1 MVAALRTPVLGTV
14 GLANPEAGVGVAMTR
29 DELESYFQISIACR
43 KIGRRPPVTLL
54 LTSARDEA
62 ALVPIATGIAAA
74 SALGGATVMLADC
87 DLNRPS
93 LAAHLDLR
101 PAPGLREY
109 LCSEAVPREILQPVA
124 LSGTALW
131 EGDPGTGEPPRL
143 IGVAA
148 GRQSRRGDELLATKR
163 FAHFAEKVSH
173 GYGRVVLKG
182 PALLDAGDPGRL
194 IGLADATVIVSG
206 PQGLGS
212 DDQQAIADLL
222 AERAAGAAG
231 VVLAQRS

>member
-1 MVAALRTPVLGTV
+1 
-14 GLANPEAGVGVAMTR
+14 MTR

-43 KIGRRPPVTLL
+43 KLGRRPPVTML
-54 LTSARDEA
+54 LTSARDEEA
-62 ALVPIATGIAAA
+62 LALVATGIAAA

-87 DLNRPS
+87 DLNRPA

-109 LCSEAVPREILQPVA
+109 LCSEAVPQEILQPVA
-124 LSGTALW
+124 LSGSALW
-131 EGDPGTGEPPRL
+131 EGDPGSGDPPRL

-148 GRQSRRGDELLATKR
+148 GRESRRGDELLATGR

-182 PALLDAGDPGRL
+182 PALLEAGDASRL
-194 IGLADATVIVSG
+194 VGLADATVIVIGS
-206 PQGLGS
+206 QGLS
-212 DDQQAIADLL
+212 SEDQEALADLL
-222 AERAAGAAG
+222 AEHAPGAAG